1 MTVSAST
8 VSIPIVIFGAGNL
21 GRRIASAIHP
31 VLICDNNR
39 SLWDSVVEGIPVVSP
54 KVAVQRYP
62 HATFVVA
69 IWHPSRTERMTD
81 RISQVRSMGASKVIP
96 FYGLF
101 AQYGN
106 ALLPNFLWE
115 RPEYYAERREQIDR
129 GRAVLDDEGRAEFD
143 RQMRLRLG
151 DFSGQAID
159 AGVQYFPNDLFQL
172 SGNEVFVDCGAY
184 DGDTISEFRRA
195 TGDHFEKIL
204 AFEPDPENFAALKSA
219 VNGDPRIAVQS
230 YATGVRRE
238 TVPFSVGGTGARISS
253 DGACEVQTITLDEAL
268 DGIAPTYMKFDI
280 EGSEPATL
288 EGGRETIKRHRPKM
302 AVCVYHAP
310 DHLWN
315 IPLQLHELL
324 PEFRLTLRPYCFDGF
339 DCVCYCIPR

>member
-1 MTVSAST
+1 MTVSA
-8 VSIPIVIFGAGNL
+8 PFVILGAGNL
-21 GRRIASAIHP
+21 GRRIARVIHP
-31 VLICDNNR
+31 VLICDNNP
-39 SLWDSVVEGIPVVSP
+39 SSWDSVVEGIPVVSP
-54 KVAVQRYP
+54 KVAIQRCP
-62 HATFVVA
+62 HATYVVA
-69 IWHPSRTERMTD
+69 IWHPSRTERMMD
-81 RISQVRSMGASKVIP
+81 RVNQLRALGASNVIP

-101 AQYGN
+101 AEYGN

-115 RPEYYAERREQIDR
+115 RPEYYAALAEQIDK
-129 GRAVLDDEGRAEFD
+129 GRALLDEEGRAEFD

-151 DFSGQAID
+151 DFSGQVID
-159 AGVQYFPNDLFQL
+159 SGVQYFPNDLFRL

-195 TGDHFEKIL
+195 TGDHFEKII

-219 VNGDPRIAVQS
+219 VNGDPRIVLLAD
-230 YATGVRRE
+230 ATGVRRE
-238 TVPFSVGGTGARISS
+238 TVHFSAGGTGARISS
-253 DGACEVQTITLDEAL
+253 TGTCEVQTVTLDEAL

-288 EGGRETIKRHRPKM
+288 EGGRETIQRHRPKM
-302 AVCVYHAP
+302 AVCAYHAP

-324 PEFRLTLRPYCFDGF
+324 PEFRLTLRTYCSDGF